1 MSWGLIAIGALSAGL
16 LVVGGMLFWS
26 AIQNWIADFIH
37 RMQERLGVATHT
49 AESALVV
56 MDRVMVTGQ
65 RMFLLTGKAVFE
77 RTNVETETGPE
88 KVQVEEVRKIAAEDL
103 PTDIRARLEKGE
115 SLTYELSV
123 SGMQVKRDP
132 TYRLAVRR
140 AE

>member
-1 MSWGLIAIGALSAGL
+1 MSWGLIALGAVSAGL
-16 LVVGGMLFWS
+16 LVVGSMLFWS

-37 RMQERLGVATHT
+37 RMQERLGIATHT

-56 MDRVMVTGQ
+56 MDRVVVTGQ
-65 RMFLLTGKAVFE
+65 RVFLLTGKAVFE
-77 RTNVETETGPE
+77 KTGLETGPE
-88 KVQVEEVRKIAAEDL
+88 RVAVEEVRKIAADEL
-103 PTDIRARLEKGE
+103 PADIRARLDKGE